1 MKRITLVF
9 FVFTALSLAACKGN
23 KDSTNST
30 EKSETAAKSP
40 SKECSILV
48 TVMNYTGLDGCR
60 YLLKLK
66 DGSFINPNSGVTMD
80 ELADC
85 QQAMINYTV
94 KNDAAS
100 YCMKG
105 QIADITCFSVVKK
118 GEPVKPKN
126 EF

>member
-1 MKRITLVF
+1 MQYFSNCDELYWTRWLQV
-9 FVFTALSLAACKGN
+9 
-23 KDSTNST
+23 
-30 EKSETAAKSP
+30 
-40 SKECSILV
+40 
-48 TVMNYTGLDGCR
+48 
-60 YLLKLK
+60 
-66 DGSFINPNSGVTMD
+66 SFINPNSGVTMD